1 MVYRHVSFRVLFLFV
16 CFVSFYFLG
25 GFVSFRVLFLFFR
38 VGSVRLAFRV
48 FSVRFDSFIVSAA
61 IFLLQYQYQ
70 YIYIFDPVPSI
81 DTFFAYQIQMR
92 SNCRKRSIST
102 KRSESIISAQ
112 VIL

>member
-70 YIYIFDPVPSI
+70 YIYIYLILYLPLIHFLRTKSKCARTAESARFQRKDPN
-81 DTFFAYQIQMR
+81 Q
-92 SNCRKRSIST
+92 
-102 KRSESIISAQ
+102 
-112 VIL
+112 